1 MAKKRRLYIRGSPSS
16 RDDIIRRARFLV
28 NIHDAD
34 DIPDGIMLLN
44 RMTINNRNALI
55 EDRRR
60 IDMKINLCEKNIETT
75 ERLLRDIKRGV
86 FKGGWETIKE

>member
-1 MAKKRRLYIRGSPSS
+1 MAKKRRLYIRGSPYT
-16 RDDIIRRARFLV
+16 RDDIIRRARFFV
-28 NIHDAD
+28 NIHKAD

-60 IDMKINLCEKNIETT
+60 IDMKIDLCEKNIETT

-86 FKGGWETIKE
+86 FKGGWETTKE